1 MSKDQK
7 RDIGLSLKS
16 VMRNA
21 WIGLLLMFIADKVMH
36 LVIPPLPEYWYG
48 IFVSIAVSGKI
59 IDITRKG

>member
-1 MSKDQK
+1 MGNEK
-7 RDIGLSLKS
+7 RKEVGLSLKA

-21 WIGLLLMFIADKVMH
+21 WIGLLIMFLADKVLH
-36 LVIPPLPEYWYG
+36 LVDPPLPEYWYG